1 MWLNLADDSVHQTWR
16 HIRAESE
23 ELWETEIMK
32 LTMNYDVHDDDSYI
46 RDELQTL
53 LQLFN
58 ISTENIDKSN
68 IAGRVA

>member
-1 MWLNLADDSVHQTWR
+1 
-16 HIRAESE
+16 
-23 ELWETEIMK
+23 MK
-32 LTMNYDVHDDDSYI
+32 LTMNYDVHDDSYI

>member
-1 MWLNLADDSVHQTWR
+1 
-16 HIRAESE
+16 
-23 ELWETEIMK
+23 MK
-32 LTMNYDVHDDDSYI
+32 LTMKYDVHDDDSYI